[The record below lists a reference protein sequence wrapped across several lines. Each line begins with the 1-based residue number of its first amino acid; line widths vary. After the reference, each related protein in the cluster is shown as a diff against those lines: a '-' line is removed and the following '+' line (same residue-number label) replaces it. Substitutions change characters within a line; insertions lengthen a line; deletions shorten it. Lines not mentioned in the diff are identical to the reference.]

1 MGDSGQTA
9 PAAAATSTSYVVPFI
24 VNGKDVVPEGE
35 GRTHPVV
42 NPATGKVIHQY
53 SGARPDDAKA
63 AVDAAKAA
71 FPIWR
76 EYTPRARRDILLR
89 AAQIMK
95 SRFEELAG
103 YQETETG
110 QPRAW
115 SDFDVNAAAE
125 LITDAAG
132 LAARANTGRA
142 PMTQD
147 PKVSALVLEEPYG
160 VVVGIAPWNAP
171 YILGTRAVVFP
182 LAAGNTVVLKGSEL
196 SPRIMWAIASVFV
209 EAGVPP
215 GAVNVVYAAPGPDA
229 AAVTKALVAHPAVRK
244 INFTGSTAVGRILGK
259 LAGEYLKPLLL
270 ELGGK
275 APAIVWSDANLDLA
289 AEKVAL
295 GAFLNS
301 GQICMSTERVIVHK
315 SVQEAFSAKLTAT
328 LAAIF
333 GAPSEERSA
342 QVLIR
347 PAAVAKAKALVEDA
361 LSKGATLVGPT
372 DISTSVNVDGRMRP
386 LVVSN
391 VTREMDLFYTESF
404 APTVGLFAVDTEEE
418 ALALAND
425 TEYGLSA
432 AVFTEDLKRG
442 LRFARGIES
451 GAVHIN
457 DMTVHD
463 EPILPH
469 GGVKGSG
476 YGRFNTDLSEWTQT
490 KTITYHV

>member
-1 MGDSGQTA
+1 MGDFGQSA
-9 PAAAATSTSYVVPFI
+9 PAAADASYVVPFI
-24 VNGKDVVPEGE
+24 VNGKEVRPEGE

-71 FPIWR
+71 FPVWR
-76 EYTPRARRDILLR
+76 NYTPRARRDVLLR
-89 AAQIMK
+89 AAEIMK
-95 SRFEELAG
+95 SRFVELAG

-110 QPRAW
+110 QPRSW

-132 LAARANTGRA
+132 LAFRANTGRA
-142 PMTQD
+142 PRTQD
-147 PKVSALVLEEPYG
+147 PSINALVLDEPYG
-160 VVVGIAPWNAP
+160 VVVAIAPWNAP

-196 SPRIMWAIASVFV
+196 SPRIMWAIASVFN

-215 GAVNVVYAAPGPDA
+215 GTVNVVYAAPGPDA
-229 AAVTKALVAHPAVRK
+229 ATVTETLVAHPAVRK

-259 LAGEYLKPLLL
+259 LAGEHLKPLLL

-275 APAIVWSDANLDLA
+275 ASAIVWSDANLDLA

-295 GAFLNS
+295 GAFLNA
-301 GQICMSTERVIVHK
+301 GQICMSTERVIVHRP
-315 SVQEAFSAKLTAT
+315 VQDAFSAKLTAT

-347 PAAVAKAKALVEDA
+347 PQAVAKAKALVEDA
-361 LSKGATLVGPT
+361 LGKGATLVGPT
-372 DISTSVNVDGRMRP
+372 TDVATAVSIDGRMRP
-386 LVVSN
+386 LVVAG
-391 VTREMDLFYTESF
+391 VRRDMDLFYTESF
-404 APTVGLFAVDTEEE
+404 APTVSLFVVDTEEE

-425 TEYGLSA
+425 TEYGLTA
-432 AVFTEDLKRG
+432 AVFTEDLRRG

-469 GGVKGSG
+469 GGVKASG
-476 YGRFNTDLSEWTQT
+476 YGRFNTDLSEWLQT
-490 KTITYHV
+490 KTITYRV